1 MNEARGYTSP
11 LRKQQAEDTRRRIVD
26 SALELIQET
35 PQEALSHERI
45 AKRSEIAL
53 RTVYRHF
60 PSRTELL
67 DAVWQESDRRLQLAH
82 YPDTESDM
90 LASLDSVY
98 GNMDAHPGL
107 IRGLLYSNAGQ
118 EMRRRDS
125 ERRRQ
130 GVVKALADA
139 TSQLSEGERRQVI
152 AVFQSLYSARTWEMM
167 RDRAHL
173 KDGEVSKAVGWAMRT
188 LLDSLRRDQKQNK
201 TSVAK
206 MIKASSK
213 ANKGGLNTK
222 R

>member
-1 MNEARGYTSP
+1 MNEARGYSSP

-26 SALELIQET
+26 AALELIQET
-35 PQEALSHERI
+35 PQETLSHERI

-60 PSRTELL
+60 PTRTELL

-90 LASLDSVY
+90 LASLESVY

-107 IRGLLYSNAGQ
+107 IRGLLHSNAGQ
-118 EMRRRDS
+118 EMRRRDN

-139 TSQLSEGERRQVI
+139 TSQLSEDERRQVI

-188 LLDSLRRDQKQNK
+188 LLDSLRSDQKQGKKPAIK
-201 TSVAK
+201 TAK
-206 MIKASSK
+206 AATKPA
-213 ANKGGLNTK
+213 KGGLDTNH
-222 R
+222 